1 MIIYMF
7 ILGKRI
13 DNDESSFSF
22 LGDEVFEK
30 EDCFLLV
37 KVI

>member
-1 MIIYMF
+1 MF

-13 DNDESSFSF
+13 DNESNLSF

-37 KVI
+37 KVIYKI